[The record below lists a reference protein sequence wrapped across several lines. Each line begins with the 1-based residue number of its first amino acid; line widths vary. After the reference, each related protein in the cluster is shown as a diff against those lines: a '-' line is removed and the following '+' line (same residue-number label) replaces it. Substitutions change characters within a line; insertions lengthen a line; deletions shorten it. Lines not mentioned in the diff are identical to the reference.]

1 MATTMA
7 SCSSYSSS
15 RAAAAH
21 LVRLLLVALLLAA
34 GWARATAAKNDTQ
47 RFRPGDELRRYR
59 RVQALL
65 KRLNKPAL
73 RNIQSPDGDLIDCV
87 AAHLQ
92 PAFDHPRLR
101 AQRPLADPPARPK
114 VHHHSRRPSNDTTA
128 DAGVQLWAVS
138 GEACPEG
145 SVPIRRVTEADVLR
159 ASSVRRFGRAPA
171 SRVRRDS
178 VSGGHEHAVGYVA
191 GDEYYGAKASINV
204 WAPQVS
210 TASEFSLSQIWVIAG
225 SFGNDLNTIE
235 AGWQVSPQ
243 LYGDN
248 APRFFTYWT
257 TDAYQTT
264 GCYNL
269 LCSGFI
275 QTNSRIAMGAAI
287 SPTSAYNAGQFDIS
301 LLVWKDPN
309 HGNWWLEFGSGEL
322 VGYWPSL
329 LFSHLA
335 SHASM
340 VQFGG
345 EVVNTRASGSHTAT
359 QMGSGHFA
367 GEGFGRASYF
377 RNLEVVD
384 GDNSLVPLAA
394 GFHVTADHPNCYD
407 IQGGVNAVWGNY
419 FYYGGPGRNVR
430 CT

>member
-1 MATTMA
+1 MVA
-7 SCSSYSSS
+7 SCSYSSS
-15 RAAAAH
+15 RAAAARH
-21 LVRLLLVALLLAA
+21 LVRLLLVGLLLAA
-34 GWARATAAKNDTQ
+34 GWGWATAAKNDTQ
-47 RFRPGDELRRYR
+47 TFRPGDELRRYR
-59 RVQALL
+59 KVQALL

-73 RNIQSPDGDLIDCV
+73 RTIQSPDGDLIDCV

-101 AQRPLADPPARPK
+101 GQRPLADPPARPK
-114 VHHHSRRPSNDTTA
+114 GLHHRSRFPSNDTTA
-128 DAGVQLWAVS
+128 DAGVQLWASS

-145 SVPIRRVTEADVLR
+145 SVPIRRVTEKDVLR

-171 SRVRRDS
+171 GRVRRDS

-301 LLVWKDPN
+301 LLVWK
-309 HGNWWLEFGSGEL
+309 
-322 VGYWPSL
+322 VR
-329 LFSHLA
+329 SHL
-335 SHASM
+335 
-340 VQFGG
+340 
-345 EVVNTRASGSHTAT
+345 
-359 QMGSGHFA
+359 
-367 GEGFGRASYF
+367 
-377 RNLEVVD
+377 
-384 GDNSLVPLAA
+384 SLS
-394 GFHVTADHPNCYD
+394 
-407 IQGGVNAVWGNY
+407 
-419 FYYGGPGRNVR
+419 
-430 CT
+430 

>member
-1 MATTMA
+1 MAATTNVLA
-7 SCSSYSSS
+7 LLATTLLLLLAG
-15 RAAAAH
+15 RAAAA
-21 LVRLLLVALLLAA
+21 A
-34 GWARATAAKNDTQ
+34 NETQ

-65 KRLNKPAL
+65 RRLNKPAL
-73 RNIQSPDGDLIDCV
+73 RTIQARACSPDGDLIDCV

-101 AQRPLADPPARPK
+101 GQRPLDPPPVRPSG
-114 VHHHSRRPSNDTTA
+114 HHRRPNNPNDTTA
-128 DAGVQLWAVS
+128 DAGVQLWAAAS

-145 SVPIRRVTEADVLR
+145 SVPIRRTTEADVLR
-159 ASSVRRFGRAPA
+159 ASSVRRFGRAPP

-178 VSGGHEHAVGYVA
+178 VAGGHEHAVGYVA

-204 WAPQVS
+204 WAPKVS

-248 APRFFTYWT
+248 SPRFFTYWT

-345 EVVNTRASGSHTAT
+345 EVVNTRESGSHTAT

-384 GDNSLVPLAA
+384 WDNSLVPLAA